1 MSIVDVLN
9 YGEVLVGIVLYLDLD
24 TLRKLYYIED
34 YPLHKQVTKFLSTK
48 YALSC
53 LVKSWNLEKYKIFSF
68 GGFLRIATRKR
79 LFDRRNSIEYIMSRM
94 KESITM
100 EYTKK
105 LRRLGRS
112 LRLDVIEKVVE
123 GMSMT
128 QQCRYNLF
136 EITTSMYM
144 NVEEGNRLIEL
155 YSSKVCP
162 VEKPNRS
169 VLRWFNYSL
178 ERYIAIQKETLLQ
191 EEFLRNNGKATSL
204 NTIVAH
210 FRYGKWD
217 HITSNPEN
225 ETYECICIRSGRP
238 NFLKNPELHHATCTA
253 LSSCAGGVPER
264 VRLLFR
270 QHRVKNDDGSLW
282 KDPVRRKHWNFR
294 RNRKFSSKSL
304 ARYNLVDVL

>member
-94 KESITM
+94 NESVRM
-100 EYTKK
+100 DYTEK

-112 LRLDVIEKVVE
+112 LRLDVIEKVAE

-128 QQCRYNLF
+128 QQCMYNLF

-155 YSSKVCP
+155 YSPKVCP
-162 VEKPNRS
+162 IEKLNRR
-169 VLRWFNYSL
+169 VAWFNYSL
-178 ERYIAIQKETLLQ
+178 ERYITLQKETLLQ

-217 HITSNPEN
+217 HITSNSKD
-225 ETYECICIRSGRP
+225 ETYECMCIRSGRP
-238 NFLKNPELHHATCTA
+238 NFLKNPEL
-253 LSSCAGGVPER
+253 VPER

-270 QHRVKNDDGSLW
+270 QHRVRNDDGSLW